1 MSDLPIVCP
10 EKLET
15 LPLTVLKPHDRNPRT
30 HTKKQIRQ
38 IADSIKRFGFTN
50 PVLVDGE
57 NRIIAGHGR
66 VEAARL
72 IGMTTVPVLRL
83 EHMTEADGGPMSWP
97 TTGWRNWPAGTMNC
111 LRSNWVRCSNSI
123 PSSTWR

>member
-1 MSDLPIVCP
+1 MSELPIICP

-15 LPLTVLKPHDRNPRT
+15 LPLTALRPHDRNPRT

-66 VEAARL
+66 VEAARS
-72 IGMTTVPVLRL
+72 IGMTTIPVLRKRC
-83 EHMTEADGGPMSWP
+83 PRP
-97 TTGWRNWPAGTMNC
+97 TLQA
-111 LRSNWVRCSNSI
+111 
-123 PSSTWR
+123 